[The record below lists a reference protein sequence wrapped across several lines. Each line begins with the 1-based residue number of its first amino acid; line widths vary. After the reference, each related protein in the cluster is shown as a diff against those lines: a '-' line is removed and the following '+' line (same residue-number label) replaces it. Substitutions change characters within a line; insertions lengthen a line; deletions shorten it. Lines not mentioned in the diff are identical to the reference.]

1 MTTTRYTTS
10 HGTKGRTRSQHHY
23 IAVDPA
29 TATIHYRSD
38 DKARAIDKARAWAA
52 DVIDTTTATVVHAGP
67 TPAPTPQAP
76 SQEPA
81 DQATLD
87 RITFDTYV
95 DCGRNATAAA
105 KQLGCSPSTV
115 TRRVK
120 RHSLVATAADHGAR
134 ADKAIASA
142 EAVTGDVEAKLDAH
156 DALVERQQRETA
168 EVGRRTFRCTST
180 GHNAGGTWVVGPV
193 LVDVVTWQR
202 TDPTGKR
209 QYRPSYSVEIDG
221 RHQYGGPAEHLSPEG
236 IPSGEP
242 HMLTGWTP
250 VPPAKP
256 RKREGA
262 KARIARLAHTDPNEP
277 RPLVCSVCGKSIATD
292 GVSTGGAYYCP
303 DHAPAQRKA
312 RERTSGSSVTEGPPP
327 RCPGGGQVG
336 LDGPGSTRCT
346 VCTQDAA
353 SVKRDG
359 TLGSHKLLR
368 PRQAVT
374 S

>member
-1 MTTTRYTTS
+1 MTTTTS
-10 HGTKGRTRSQHHY
+10 QKP
-23 IAVDPA
+23 V
-29 TATIHYRSD
+29 
-38 DKARAIDKARAWAA
+38 
-52 DVIDTTTATVVHAGP
+52 
-67 TPAPTPQAP
+67 
-76 SQEPA
+76 

-120 RHSLVATAADHGAR
+120 RHSLVATAADHGEDMSYDAAEQAAEL
-134 ADKAIASA
+134 ADKAIESA
-142 EAVTGDVEAKLDAH
+142 KAVTSDVQDKLDSPSGVSTEQTIKLTGLTTFQSAAASFVPGYVEATNTTARFSGTATELVAAIDRALAERTDRGHRVALFSLQRKAAKLAERDAH
-156 DALVERQQRETA
+156 VAA
-168 EVGRRTFRCTST
+168 
-180 GHNAGGTWVVGPV
+180 VV
-193 LVDVVTWQR
+193 
-202 TDPTGKR
+202 
-209 QYRPSYSVEIDG
+209 S
-221 RHQYGGPAEHLSPEG
+221 
-236 IPSGEP
+236 
-242 HMLTGWTP
+242 
-250 VPPAKP
+250 
-256 RKREGA
+256 
-262 KARIARLAHTDPNEP
+262 LAEP
-277 RPLVCSVCGKSIATD
+277 RPLVCSVCGKNIATD

-303 DHAPAQRKA
+303 DHAPAQRKPRA
-312 RERTSGSSVTEGPPP
+312 RTSGSSVTEGPPP

-353 SVKRDG
+353 SVRRDG

>member
-1 MTTTRYTTS
+1 
-10 HGTKGRTRSQHHY
+10 
-23 IAVDPA
+23 V
-29 TATIHYRSD
+29 
-38 DKARAIDKARAWAA
+38 
-52 DVIDTTTATVVHAGP
+52 
-67 TPAPTPQAP
+67 
-76 SQEPA
+76 

-115 TRRVK
+115 TRRVR
-120 RHSLVATAADHGAR
+120 RHSLVATAAESCSHEGTPSERRRPDATVEFSCATCGHVFTHSQLVAR
-134 ADKAIASA
+134 R
-142 EAVTGDVEAKLDAH
+142 EA
-156 DALVERQQRETA
+156 ETA
-168 EVGRRTFRCTST
+168 EVGRHTYRCTSK
-180 GHNAGGTWVVGPV
+180 GIKVGGTWVVGPV
-193 LVDVVTWQR
+193 LADVVIWQR

-209 QYRPSYSVEIDG
+209 SYRPIYTVEVDG
-221 RHQYGGPAEHLSPEG
+221 VHLFGGEVDHLVGRDVYGGEGVPASTT
-236 IPSGEP
+236 
-242 HMLTGWTP
+242 LTGWYPGLLDSERADAAIASAKAVTSD
-250 VPPAKP
+250 VQDKLDATDVPAKAA
-256 RKREGA
+256 RRNAKREGA

-277 RPLVCSVCGKSIATD
+277 RPLVCSVCGKDIATD

-303 DHAPAQRKA
+303 KHAPAQRKPRA
-312 RERTSGSSVTEGPPP
+312 RTSGSSATEGPPP

-336 LDGPGSTRCT
+336 LDGPGSTRCP

-353 SVKRDG
+353 SVRRDG

>member
-1 MTTTRYTTS
+1 MTTTTS
-10 HGTKGRTRSQHHY
+10 Q
-23 IAVDPA
+23 DP
-29 TATIHYRSD
+29 
-38 DKARAIDKARAWAA
+38 
-52 DVIDTTTATVVHAGP
+52 V
-67 TPAPTPQAP
+67 
-76 SQEPA
+76 

-142 EAVTGDVEAKLDAH
+142 EAVTRDVAAKLDAE
-156 DALVERQQRETA
+156 ARLVA
-168 EVGRRTFRCTST
+168 EAVS
-180 GHNAGGTWVVGPV
+180 
-193 LVDVVTWQR
+193 L
-202 TDPTGKR
+202 
-209 QYRPSYSVEIDG
+209 
-221 RHQYGGPAEHLSPEG
+221 AE
-236 IPSGEP
+236 
-242 HMLTGWTP
+242 
-250 VPPAKP
+250 
-256 RKREGA
+256 
-262 KARIARLAHTDPNEP
+262 ARLAAEAA
-277 RPLVCSVCGKSIATD
+277 RPLVCSVCGKDIATD

-303 DHAPAQRKA
+303 KHAPAQRKPRA
-312 RERTSGSSVTEGPPP
+312 RTSGSSVTEGPPP

-336 LDGPGSTRCT
+336 LDGPGSTRCP

-353 SVKRDG
+353 SVRRDG

>member
-1 MTTTRYTTS
+1 MTTTTS
-10 HGTKGRTRSQHHY
+10 Q
-23 IAVDPA
+23 DP
-29 TATIHYRSD
+29 
-38 DKARAIDKARAWAA
+38 
-52 DVIDTTTATVVHAGP
+52 V
-67 TPAPTPQAP
+67 
-76 SQEPA
+76 

-95 DCGRNATAAA
+95 DCGRNATTAA

-120 RHSLVATAADHGAR
+120 RHSLADHGAR

-142 EAVTGDVEAKLDAH
+142 KAVTSDVEAKLDA
-156 DALVERQQRETA
+156 
-168 EVGRRTFRCTST
+168 S
-180 GHNAGGTWVVGPV
+180 
-193 LVDVVTWQR
+193 DV
-202 TDPTGKR
+202 
-209 QYRPSYSVEIDG
+209 
-221 RHQYGGPAEHLSPEG
+221 
-236 IPSGEP
+236 
-242 HMLTGWTP
+242 
-250 VPPAKP
+250 PAKAA
-256 RKREGA
+256 RRNAKREGA

-277 RPLVCSVCGKSIATD
+277 RPLVCSVCGKDIATD

-303 DHAPAQRKA
+303 KHAPAQRQPRA
-312 RERTSGSSVTEGPPP
+312 RTSGSSVTEGPPP

-336 LDGPGSTRCT
+336 LDGPGSTRCP

-353 SVKRDG
+353 SVRRDG